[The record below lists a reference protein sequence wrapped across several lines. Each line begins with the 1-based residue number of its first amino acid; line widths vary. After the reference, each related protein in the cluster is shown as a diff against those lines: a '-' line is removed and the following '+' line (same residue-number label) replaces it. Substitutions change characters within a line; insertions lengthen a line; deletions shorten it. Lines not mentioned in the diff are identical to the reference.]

1 MTNSKLKRMRQRKR
15 RRKIKHLKASVKSI
29 TFSLIMLFFLVSGI
43 VFLSTLVSQTSSIQK
58 SEVPEIHSQ
67 DDFIEF
73 LSPYAIDLHQE
84 YGVLPS
90 IILAQAI
97 LESDWGQSGLSQP
110 PNNNL
115 FGVKAYGSQKKVHM
129 KTKEFVNGEW
139 IEIEADFRVYPDWQ
153 SSLKDH
159 TMLFVRG
166 VNWNPDLYKKVLEA
180 DNYKEAAKALQEA
193 GYATDPGY
201 TNKLIEVIE
210 SHDLDQY
217 DVSQP
222 REK

>member
-1 MTNSKLKRMRQRKR
+1 MRQRKR
-15 RRKIKHLKASVKSI
+15 RRRLKRWKNNVKSI
-29 TFSLIMLFFLVSGI
+29 SFSLMLLFLLISGI
-43 VFLSTLVSQTSSIQK
+43 IFLSTLVSHTSNIQK
-58 SEVPEIHSQ
+58 AEIPEIQSK
-67 DDFIEF
+67 DEF
-73 LSPYAIDLHQE
+73 VEVLAPYAIDLHQE

-90 IILAQAI
+90 IILAQAV

-115 FGVKAYGSQKKVHM
+115 FGVKAYGNQKKVHM

-166 VNWNPDLYKKVLEA
+166 VNWNPDLYKKVLKA

-201 TNKLIEVIE
+201 TDKIIEVIE

-222 REK
+222 RKK